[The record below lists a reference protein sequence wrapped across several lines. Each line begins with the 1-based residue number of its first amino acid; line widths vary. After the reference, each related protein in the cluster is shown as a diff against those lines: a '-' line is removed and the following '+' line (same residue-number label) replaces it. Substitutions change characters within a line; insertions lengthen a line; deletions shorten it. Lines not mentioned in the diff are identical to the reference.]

1 MNDWT
6 TKDLRKAAFAVG
18 FGFTMGKAV
27 AKFTNDWISE
37 FGKVVCKTYLKW
49 AAEKGIESSQEW
61 CRKLKIDYESKE
73 TNDDE
78 PKMKIGF
85 C

>member
-6 TKDLRKAAFAVG
+6 SKDFRKAAFAVG
-18 FGFTMGKAV
+18 FGFTMGKIIG
-27 AKFTNDWISE
+27 KFTGE
-37 FGKVVCKTYLKW
+37 YVLAVGKYACEGFLKCT
-49 AAEKGIESSQEW
+49 AKKGFESSQEW
-61 CRKLKIDYESKE
+61 CRKLNLEYEPKQK
-73 TNDDE
+73 NDDE